1 MSGSWTNFLPEKR
14 AQQMSEF
21 EQLLKQAQEAR
32 MFRPLDLSFARLAEN
47 SGSAPR
53 LLAAACLSAGAGEGH
68 VCLPLA
74 LLRPDMLFSGHQQ
87 LLAEALWQAADAP
100 QEPQQWQSLL
110 SGWSA
115 VSEGLLAAP
124 MVLTRERLYLH
135 RMWHQER
142 QVADFFSAEL
152 PADQADPAALRQIL
166 DQLFGEAGDNWQKV
180 AAAVALTRQHS
191 VISGGPGT
199 GKTTTVA
206 RLLAALLLM
215 EPRRLRIC
223 MAAPTGK
230 AAARLTESLG
240 KALQAL
246 PVSETIKARFP
257 QEATTLHRLLGA
269 RPGTRSLRYHAG
281 NPLHLDVLVVD
292 EASMVDLSMMASLI
306 SALPP
311 GARVIF
317 LGDRDQLASVE
328 AGAVLGD
335 ICRCAEY
342 GYSPQRAR
350 ELEQLTGASIQG
362 TETPDAPPVRDSLC
376 LLRQSY
382 RFSAGSGIGQLAA
395 AVNQGDVTRLN
406 AVRVGGYQDI
416 ALRTLDSADDWLAML
431 GEISDGYAGVL
442 AMIRQ
447 QSAPAEVLRA
457 FSRFQLLC
465 ALREGP
471 FGVSGLNQR
480 IEQRLRQQQRLG
492 APLTGGQWY
501 AGRPVMIT
509 RNDSTLGLFN
519 GDIGITMP
527 DDTGQLKVHF
537 MLPEGDVKAVQ
548 PSRLPSHDT
557 AWAMTVHKS
566 QGSEFDHTAL
576 VLPPQFSPVLSREL
590 VYTAITRARK
600 QLTIYSDEQLFNR
613 AIQSRTRRRSGL
625 TGQLSHT
632 QR

>member
-1 MSGSWTNFLPEKR
+1 
-14 AQQMSEF
+14 MSEF
-21 EQLLKQAQEAR
+21 EQLLKQAQEAQ
-32 MFRPLDLSFARLAEN
+32 MFRPLDLRFARLVEAG
-47 SGSAPR
+47 GSAPE
-53 LLAAACLSAGAGEGH
+53 LLAAACLSAGSGEGH
-68 VCLPLA
+68 VCLPLS
-74 LLRPDMLFSGHQQ
+74 LLRPDRLFSGRQ
-87 LLAEALWQAADAP
+87 LTLATELWQAAGAP
-100 QEPQQWQSLL
+100 QDTLLWQQRL
-110 SGWSA
+110 SRWNA
-115 VSEGLLAAP
+115 VNDGSLAAP
-124 MVLTRERLYLH
+124 RVLDNDRLYLH

-142 QVADFFSAEL
+142 QVAGFFSTDL
-152 PADQADPAALRQIL
+152 PAKLPDPAEIRAIL
-166 DQLFGEAGDNWQKV
+166 DQLFGEEGNNWQKI

-206 RLLAALLLM
+206 RLLAALLLL
-215 EPRRLRIC
+215 EPQRLRIC

-246 PVSETIKARFP
+246 PVSEALKSRFP

-306 SALPP
+306 SALPSA
-311 GARVIF
+311 ARVIF

-342 GYSPQRAR
+342 GYSPQRAS
-350 ELEQLTGASIQG
+350 ELAELTGASLSG
-362 TETPDAPPVRDSLC
+362 TVAAEAPAVRDSLC

-395 AVNQGDVTRLN
+395 AVNQGDLARLDTI
-406 AVRVGGYQDI
+406 RQGGYQDI
-416 ALRTLDSADDWLAML
+416 ALRSLASADDWLAML
-431 GEISDGYAGVL
+431 GEISDGYAGML
-442 AMIRQ
+442 EMIRQ
-447 QSAPAEVLRA
+447 QSAPEAILQA
-457 FSRFQLLC
+457 FSRYQLLC

-480 IEQRLRQQQRLG
+480 IEQRLRQQKRL
-492 APLTGGQWY
+492 APTSGQWY
-501 AGRPVMIT
+501 SGRPVMIT

-527 DDTGQLKVHF
+527 DSSGQLKVHF

-548 PSRLPSHDT
+548 PSRLPPHDT
-557 AWAMTVHKS
+557 AWAMTVHES

-576 VLPPQFSPVLSREL
+576 V
-590 VYTAITRARK
+590 
-600 QLTIYSDEQLFNR
+600 
-613 AIQSRTRRRSGL
+613 
-625 TGQLSHT
+625 
-632 QR
+632 